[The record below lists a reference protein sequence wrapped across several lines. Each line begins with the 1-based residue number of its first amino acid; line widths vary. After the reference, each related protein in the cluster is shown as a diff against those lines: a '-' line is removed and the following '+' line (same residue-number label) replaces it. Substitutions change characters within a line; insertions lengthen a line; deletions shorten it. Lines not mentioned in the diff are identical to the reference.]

1 MTKPVVVVGS
11 GFSGLAAAF
20 HIAEAGIQV
29 IILERKKSLG
39 GYFHELKRQ
48 FPTNS
53 CGVCFMHPEYPA
65 YCPYIE
71 AERHE
76 NIKSYTSVKIHNIK
90 YKDGEIS
97 ISFKT
102 AEDDLTIDASAL
114 IFATGYEPFDI
125 SEKPELGG
133 GIYSNVFPAL
143 QFENMLYD
151 FMAEGKSLP
160 YKKIAYVQCV
170 GSRDLKIG
178 KPYCSSFCC
187 MYALKQAVLIKEH
200 SPETDVTIYYM
211 DMRAF
216 GKDYER
222 YLRKA
227 ISMGVNLV
235 RSAVATVRKRP
246 ATGKLELL
254 YTENGMA
261 KEETFDSVILSQ
273 GASINSEFLSMLDM
287 LNIKLDLTAPKP
299 FQDRKIA
306 KNVFVT
312 GTLFEPMDIPD
323 SVIDGIAT
331 ASCVIL
337 EHAITLKSLSIAKV
351 KYQKPQKVS
360 VISYNLSEED
370 DAKLREFYPDAVKIK
385 DSDEMAKVVE
395 DLSLDGCVVVTD
407 DIRKTES
414 LFKWHDNFGIHIN
427 SIFFVSSKSLS
438 FCDEISTCL
447 LRIKQVQRSGYKH
460 KALNDRVCIIGG
472 GAAGLA
478 SANMLAKFGLKVVV
492 VEKSEKLGGRLLSI
506 PSRKDL
512 IADYIFAAESNQNIE
527 ILKGFTI
534 KEVNGRMGNF
544 SITLESATERRFI
557 NAGAIIV
564 ATGAIHKSGVL
575 KEEDDKK
582 IFSFHSIEERLE
594 DLLSAKTVAFLQ
606 CAGSRSDENPV
617 CYRVCCTK
625 AVEHAI
631 EIKEK
636 NPDINVW
643 ILHRD
648 IRTYGYNE
656 NLYRKAR
663 KIGVLFVR
671 VEQDLEVIKGDTN
684 VHIKAVEEGTKLIF
698 EIDADYLLLSTGVDA
713 QTKEVSEIIGLDTQ
727 DGFLQPYNRKTG
739 ILDLKNG
746 IYGAGLCMAPMYTPD
761 VIKQAQ
767 AVSTRVALK
776 LLKKELVTRFN
787 TAFVNPKY
795 CCGCELC
802 IKACPV
808 SARYLDE
815 EEKIARVDETLC
827 EGCGTCAMVCSN
839 KASQHKVFEHKGMLK
854 TIDIFMR

>member
-1 MTKPVVVVGS
+1 MIKPVVVVGS
-11 GFSGLAAAF
+11 GFSGLATAF

-29 IILERKKSLG
+29 IILERKESLG
-39 GYFHELKRQ
+39 GYFPELKRQ

-76 NIKSYTSVKIHNIK
+76 NIKSYTSVKIDNIK
-90 YKDGEIS
+90 YNDGEIS
-97 ISFKT
+97 ISFK
-102 AEDDLTIDASAL
+102 AAKDDLTIEASAL
-114 IFATGYEPFDI
+114 IFATGYEPFDV
-125 SEKPELGG
+125 SKKPELGG
-133 GIYSNVFPAL
+133 GIYNNVFPAL

-151 FMAEGKSLP
+151 FMAEGKPLP
-160 YKKIAYVQCV
+160 YQKIAYVQCV

-187 MYALKQAVLIKEH
+187 MYALKQALLLKEY
-200 SPETDVTIYYM
+200 SSETDITIYYM

-227 ISMGVNLV
+227 ISMGINLV

-254 YTENGMA
+254 YTENGIA
-261 KEETFDSVILSQ
+261 KEDTFDSVILSQ
-273 GASINSEFLSMLDM
+273 GASINSELLSMLDM
-287 LNIKLDLTAPKP
+287 LNIKLDLSAPKP

-331 ASCVIL
+331 ASQVIL
-337 EHAITLKSLSIAKV
+337 EHAITPKSFNLAKV
-351 KYQKPQKVS
+351 KYQKPQKIS

-370 DAKLREFYPDAVKIK
+370 DAKLRSFYPEAVKIK

-414 LFKWHDNFGIHIN
+414 IFKWHDNFGIHIN
-427 SIFFVSSKSLS
+427 SIFFVSSKSVGI
-438 FCDEISTCL
+438 CEEISSL
-447 LRIKQVQRSGYKH
+447 LARIKQVKRSNYKH

-472 GAAGLA
+472 GVAGLV
-478 SANMLAKFGLKVVV
+478 SADMLTKFGLKVVV
-492 VEKSEKLGGRLLSI
+492 VEKSGNLGGRLLTI

-512 IADYIFAAESNQNIE
+512 INEYIAKAINNQNIE

-534 KEVNGRMGNF
+534 KEVNGRMGDF
-544 SITLESATERRFI
+544 SIVVESATERMFI
-557 NAGAIIV
+557 KAGAIII
-564 ATGAIHKSGVL
+564 ATGANHRSGVL

-582 IFSFHSIEERLE
+582 IFSFHNYENRLK
-594 DLLSAKTVAFLQ
+594 DLLSAKNVVFLQ
-606 CAGSRSDENPV
+606 CAGSRTDENPV

-636 NPDINVW
+636 NPDVNVW
-643 ILHRD
+643 ILHKD

-656 NLYRKAR
+656 NLYRQAR
-663 KIGVLFVR
+663 KVGVLFVR
-671 VEQDLEVIKGDTN
+671 IEKDPDITKNGTN

-713 QTKEVSEIIGLDTQ
+713 QTKEVAEIIDIDTQ
-727 DGFLQPYNRKTG
+727 DGFLQPYNKKTG

-767 AVSTRVALK
+767 AVSARIALK

-815 EEKIARVDETLC
+815 EEKIARVDEALC
-827 EGCGTCAMVCSN
+827 EGCGTCAMVCTN
-839 KASQHKVFEHKGMLK
+839 KASQHKVFEHKGMLR